1 MRSDLFFLNHD
12 VPEDAVKD
20 GVLGDDVSKSNRC
33 VMLEVYG
40 RHTRRWRIVKVCG
53 ACRHEVAMVVG
64 LTSYLLKQG
73 YAPGEI
79 TVLTPY
85 LKQLFD
91 IRVCF
96 RQL

>member
-1 MRSDLFFLNHD
+1 MC
-12 VPEDAVKD
+12 DA
-20 GVLGDDVSKSNRC
+20 GGLWQAHT
-33 VMLEVYG
+33 EVTYG
-40 RHTRRWRIVKVCG
+40 EGLSTTVCP

-96 RQL
+96 TPL